1 MSLKVLILEARED
14 FPVIRHGVPRAVEIP
29 KPMPDAPP
37 VTSATLPFSTSER
50 NGDVGGSFFCM
61 LVAVFCFLS
70 NNKTASTH
78 TQLFRQ
84 PSGTMGTIAAPLLQ
98 IVGLSLGQFMQ

>member
-1 MSLKVLILEARED
+1 MSLKILIEEARED
-14 FPVIRHGVPRAVEIP
+14 FLAIRAVPRAVEIP